1 MTQQNLISFNPSQ
14 QDLSEIKKAIAT
26 LNTKLLPLLKNLK
39 GDDKNQLPKMGDKT
53 LAFVEKALEHSSL
66 NPELAPPFLDM
77 DEFRCDVNAVAKLR
91 SLHGH
96 INQISASLSD
106 SMAIAGSD
114 AYSAALMF
122 YNSVKYAQKANVVKA
137 GSILDDLSSR
147 FPAKKSPKKQSS

>member
-1 MTQQNLISFNPSQ
+1 MAQQNLISFNLSQ
-14 QDLSEIKKAIAT
+14 QDLSQIREAIST

-53 LAFVEKALEHSSL
+53 LAFVEKALEHSTS
-66 NPELAPPFLDM
+66 NPELAPSFLDL
-77 DEFRCDVNAVAKLR
+77 DEFRSDVNAVATLR
-91 SLHGH
+91 SLHAP
-96 INQISASLSD
+96 ICQISDSLSD

-122 YNSVKYAQKANVVKA
+122 YSSVKYAQKANVAKA

-147 FPAKKSPKKQSS
+147 FPGKKSQKK